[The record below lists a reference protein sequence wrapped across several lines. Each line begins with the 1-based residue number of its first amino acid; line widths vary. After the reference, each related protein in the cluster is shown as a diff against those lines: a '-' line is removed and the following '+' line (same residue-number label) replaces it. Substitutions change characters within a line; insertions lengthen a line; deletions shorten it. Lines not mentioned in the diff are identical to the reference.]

1 MGLDLMNHNFDNMM
15 EANASVKPGK
25 KAAPQLDH
33 IRLIPAQ
40 AGGHVVGHVVEHY
53 MKNMAEE
60 PEKHVFGQS
69 EGKALVQHLI
79 KHGKIEIEVAD
90 DKDSAAGAAT

>member
-1 MGLDLMNHNFDNMM
+1 MNHNFDNMM

-33 IRLIPAQ
+33 LRLIPAQ
-40 AGGHVVGHVVEHY
+40 AGGHVVEHH

-60 PEKHVFGQS
+60 PEKHVFGKS

>member
-1 MGLDLMNHNFDNMM
+1 MNHNFDSMM

-33 IRLIPAQ
+33 LRLIPAQ
-40 AGGHVVGHVVEHY
+40 AGGHVVEHH
-53 MKNMAEE
+53 MKNSGPGAYHE
-60 PEKHVFGQS
+60 PETHVFGKGD
-69 EGKALVQHLI
+69 GKALMAHLA